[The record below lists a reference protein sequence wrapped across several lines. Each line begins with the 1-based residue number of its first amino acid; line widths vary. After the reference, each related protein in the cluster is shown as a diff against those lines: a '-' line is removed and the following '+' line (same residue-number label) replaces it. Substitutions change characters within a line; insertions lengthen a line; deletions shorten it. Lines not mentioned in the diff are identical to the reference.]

1 MNFEPT
7 VFLLLM
13 DSSVRGTQDFSFL
26 YASCFRN
33 KIANITKHINKVEL
47 LQSRTHPCQ
56 QCQLKE
62 QSPFSSASQFQA
74 QPENAHFKSVGAP
87 RGVNSRQQ

>member
-1 MNFEPT
+1 MNFEPI

-33 KIANITKHINKVEL
+33 KIANITKQINKVEL

-56 QCQLKE
+56 QRQLKE
-62 QSPFSSASQFQA
+62 QSPKHSLRML
-74 QPENAHFKSVGAP
+74 NFKSVGAP
-87 RGVNSRQQ
+87 LGLNSRQRL